1 MTKKV
6 PSSELENR
14 MYRFRKRMDASNP
27 YWEIAVIFSKINL
40 YYFTGT
46 MQDGMLIIPKNG
58 DATFWVRRSY
68 ERALDESLFSNIEP
82 MNSFRDAAGSIG
94 KVSRTSDAGKADNAG
109 NAGNSSKLP
118 DTVYL
123 ETEVVPLALYQRFQ
137 KYFPFKAV
145 KPVDPQIAAVR
156 AVKSEY
162 ELSLMR
168 DAGRIHQHVLEDLVP
183 EMLREGMSEADL
195 ESELF
200 SLMIE
205 EGHHGVI
212 RFGMFDTKMI
222 LGNVCFG
229 ESSIYPCYFNG
240 PGGKRGL
247 SPAVPELGSRDRKL
261 KKGDLVFVDI
271 GCEVEGYH
279 TDKTTTYMFGSALP
293 QYAVDIH
300 RKCVDIQN
308 EAASML
314 KPGAIP
320 SEIYNT
326 IMNKLD
332 EEFLVNFMGFGNHKV
347 KFLGHGIGLFVDETP
362 VIARGFDEPLQEGM
376 VFALEPK
383 KGIENIG
390 MVGIENTF
398 IVTKEGGECITGD
411 NPGLIPVF

>member
-6 PSSELENR
+6 PLTELEFR
-14 MYRFRKRMDASNP
+14 MTRFRTRMDASNP
-27 YWEIAVIFSKINL
+27 DWEIAVIFSKINI

-58 DATFWVRRSY
+58 EATFWVRRSY

-82 MNSFRDAAGSIG
+82 MNSFRDAAGSVS
-94 KVSRTSDAGKADNAG
+94 KVSE
-109 NAGNSSKLP
+109 LP

-137 KYFPFKAV
+137 KYFPFKNV
-145 KPVDPQIAAVR
+145 KSVDSQIAAVR

-162 ELSLMR
+162 ELSLLR
-168 DAGRIHQHVLEDLVP
+168 EAGRIHQHVLEDLVP
-183 EMLREGMSEADL
+183 EMLREGMSEASL
-195 ESELF
+195 ATELF
-200 SLMIE
+200 SVLVE
-205 EGHHGVI
+205 EGHHGAC
-212 RFGMFDTKMI
+212 RFGMFDTEMI

-229 ESSIYPCYFNG
+229 ESSIYPTYFNG
-240 PGGKRGL
+240 PGGKLGL
-247 SPAVPELGSRDRKL
+247 CPAAPLLGSRDRKL
-261 KKGDLVFVDI
+261 REGDLVFVDV
-271 GCEVEGYH
+271 GCGVDGYH
-279 TDKTTTYMFGSALP
+279 TDKTTTYMFGSSLP
-293 QYAVDIH
+293 QYAINLH
-300 RKCVDIQN
+300 NKCVDIQN
-308 EAASML
+308 EAAAML

-326 IMNKLD
+326 IMNELD
-332 EEFLVNFMGFGNHKV
+332 EEFLQNFMGFGNRKV
-347 KFLGHGIGLFVDETP
+347 KFLGHGVGLLIDETP
-362 VIARGFDEPLQEGM
+362 VIADGFDEPLEEGM

-398 IVTKEGGECITGD
+398 IVTAEGGECITGD

>member
-6 PSSELENR
+6 PLTELENR
-14 MYRFRKRMDASNP
+14 MNSFRKRMDTSNP
-27 YWEIAVIFSKINL
+27 DWEMAVFFSKINL

-46 MQDGMLIIPKNG
+46 MQEGMLIIPRNEE
-58 DATFWVRRSY
+58 ATFWVRRSY
-68 ERALDESLFSNIEP
+68 ERALEESLFSNIEP
-82 MNSFRDAAGSIG
+82 MNSFRDAAGSVS
-94 KVSRTSDAGKADNAG
+94 KV
-109 NAGNSSKLP
+109 SKLP

-137 KYFPFKAV
+137 KYFPFKVV
-145 KPVDPQIAAVR
+145 KPLDSQVAAVR

-183 EMLREGMSEADL
+183 EMLREGMSEVDL

-205 EGHHGVI
+205 KGHHGII

-398 IVTKEGGECITGD
+398 IVTTEGGECITGD